1 VPSPASEQDWN
12 FNRRIAMALQSY
24 LTLQGQTQ
32 GKFKGPSRKGSARDG
47 IEIQSFNFGVETPF
61 DPGSGQAVGKRR
73 HNPIQIVREVDS
85 PSPLLFQAL
94 STQERFTSAVVN
106 FTNPSTG
113 VSSGPV
119 RTIELKNSFISSIT
133 HSPNSGGKRRER
145 ITFEYDDSLVNGLSN
160 IVIHSV

>member
-1 VPSPASEQDWN
+1 
-12 FNRRIAMALQSY
+12 
-24 LTLQGQTQ
+24 
-32 GKFKGPSRKGSARDG
+32 
-47 IEIQSFNFGVETPF
+47 
-61 DPGSGQAVGKRR
+61 
-73 HNPIQIVREVDS
+73 
-85 PSPLLFQAL
+85 
-94 STQERFTSAVVN
+94 VVN